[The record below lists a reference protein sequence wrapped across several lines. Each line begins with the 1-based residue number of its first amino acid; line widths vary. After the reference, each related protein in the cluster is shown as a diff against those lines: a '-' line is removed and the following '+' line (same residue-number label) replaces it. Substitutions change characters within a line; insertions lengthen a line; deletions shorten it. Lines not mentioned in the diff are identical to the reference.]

1 MTGNKYLNI
10 SNKNDIRKLLKIARI
25 NKQDLSLKL
34 KLDINELTKLS
45 GIYVKVQ
52 VNKKNI
58 NNIEKEN

>member
-34 KLDINELTKLS
+34 KLDLNELTKLS

>member
-25 NKQDLSLKL
+25 NKYDLSLKL

>member
-34 KLDINELTKLS
+34 KLDLNELTKLS

-58 NNIEKEN
+58 NNVEKEN

>member
-10 SNKNDIRKLLKIARI
+10 SNKNDISKLLKIARI
-25 NKQDLSLKL
+25 NKHDLSLKL
-34 KLDINELTKLS
+34 KLDLNELTKLS

-58 NNIEKEN
+58 NNVEKEN